1 MAVGGISGLANKPV
15 DTYYVSHTMSCM
27 PKATFSTELVRS
39 SADLIL
45 LSVLTIRPM
54 YGYEILV
61 SLADR
66 GDGQF
71 QFKQGTLYPL
81 LYRLEREGWIS
92 AVWETPE
99 KGKKRKVYSLT
110 KDGRAVQKARAL
122 EWARFTKSVNSI
134 LNECRHEQ

>member
-1 MAVGGISGLANKPV
+1 
-15 DTYYVSHTMSCM
+15 MSCM

-92 AVWETPE
+92 AEWETPE
-99 KGKKRKVYSLT
+99 RGKKRKVYSLT
-110 KDGRAVQKARAL
+110 KDGRAVQKTRAS

-134 LNECRHEQ
+134 LNECQHEQQ

>member
-1 MAVGGISGLANKPV
+1 MAKRR
-15 DTYYVSHTMSCM
+15 
-27 PKATFSTELVRS
+27 FSAELVRS

-45 LSVLTIRPM
+45 LSVLRTRPM

-81 LYRLEREGWIS
+81 LYRLEREGWIV
-92 AVWETPE
+92 AKWEVP
-99 KGKKRKVYSLT
+99 KQGKKRKVYSLT
-110 KDGRAVQKARAL
+110 KEGLAVQEDRVA
-122 EWARFTKSVNSI
+122 EWKRFTGSVNSI
-134 LNECRHEQ
+134 LKECGDE